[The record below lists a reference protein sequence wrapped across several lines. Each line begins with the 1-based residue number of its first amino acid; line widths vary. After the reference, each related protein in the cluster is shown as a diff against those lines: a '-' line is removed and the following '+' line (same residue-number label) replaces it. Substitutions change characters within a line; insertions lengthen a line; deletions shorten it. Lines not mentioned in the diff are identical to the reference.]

1 MANQNQKVEEKTEQ
15 VNGQVQQQVETPVQ
29 AEPQNVQQVAAQP
42 EQKTGFGGWLKKHWK
57 GVTAAITGGGAA
69 VASAVIAYKKGKA
82 AGIMAAPAPAGEPE
96 DYSLNPNE

>member
-1 MANQNQKVEEKTEQ
+1 MANQNQKVEQVTEQ
-15 VNGQVQQQVETPVQ
+15 VNQGQQQVETPVQ

-42 EQKTGFGGWLKKHWK
+42 EQKTGLGGWLKKHWK

-82 AGIMAAPAPAGEPE
+82 AGIMSVPAPTGEPE